1 MGRMVVYTLRI
12 CTVALV
18 SSSASAFASRKV
30 DRGGKSATKNED
42 ININNCD
49 AATSASSSDH
59 LLVKHSRLSLAPMM
73 DYTNRHFRAM
83 VRLISA
89 HTLLYTEMVAAD
101 ELLDV
106 VDARPRNSHSNH
118 HVQQFLG
125 QSAIIPEGPS
135 VLQLGGNDASQ
146 LSQAAKIYHEYSQK
160 NECKYISLN
169 LNCGCPSP
177 AVAGKKCFGAALMK
191 DSSHVVN
198 LVRAIHDGAEGT
210 LPVTVKCR
218 IGLHEDN
225 GITPFS
231 REVYNKRSE
240 DQEYEELLRFVDTIA
255 SDGIVKNFQIHARI
269 AVLGGSFSPAE
280 NRKVPP
286 LKYNYVRRLARE
298 FPELNFVLNGGMH
311 SLAQVKEELEV
322 DESLAGVMVGRALVA
337 DPWGFATVDELLYGD
352 SDGQSQLCA
361 NRRELLEAY
370 GRHADYEEQLHEP
383 AMIRR
388 SLVAP
393 CAHLF
398 AGEANSKQFRMELD
412 EIAGRPERLEKE
424 ATARIWSSSS
434 SSTAKKSSLAS
445 ALSTPTTRQT
455 GIGWDD
461 LQIMDDARPAWDAN
475 EPPISQLILEAAQ
488 RNFGNKLLDLGRR
501 ESYHKKE
508 CACRVRDNPVLSSG
522 NNSDHKV
529 SGGVVDGWFSNGL
542 N

>member
-1 MGRMVVYTLRI
+1 
-12 CTVALV
+12 
-18 SSSASAFASRKV
+18 
-30 DRGGKSATKNED
+30 
-42 ININNCD
+42 
-49 AATSASSSDH
+49 
-59 LLVKHSRLSLAPMM
+59 
-73 DYTNRHFRAM
+73 
-83 VRLISA
+83 
-89 HTLLYTEMVAAD
+89 
-101 ELLDV
+101 
-106 VDARPRNSHSNH
+106 
-118 HVQQFLG
+118 
-125 QSAIIPEGPS
+125 
-135 VLQLGGNDASQ
+135 
-146 LSQAAKIYHEYSQK
+146 
-160 NECKYISLN
+160 
-169 LNCGCPSP
+169 
-177 AVAGKKCFGAALMK
+177 
-191 DSSHVVN
+191 
-198 LVRAIHDGAEGT
+198 
-210 LPVTVKCR
+210 
-218 IGLHEDN
+218 
-225 GITPFS
+225 
-231 REVYNKRSE
+231 VYNKRSE
-240 DQEYEELLRFVDTIA
+240 EQEYDELLRFVDTIA

-311 SLAQVKEELEV
+311 SLAQVKDELEV
-322 DESLAGVMVGRALVA
+322 DDSLAGIMVGRALVA

-352 SDGQSQLCA
+352 SDGQGQLCA

-370 GRHADYEEQLHEP
+370 GRHTDYEEQLHEP

-501 ESYHKKE
+501 EIYHKKE
-508 CACRVRDNPVLSSG
+508 GACQGRGNPVLSIG

>member
-1 MGRMVVYTLRI
+1 
-12 CTVALV
+12 
-18 SSSASAFASRKV
+18 
-30 DRGGKSATKNED
+30 
-42 ININNCD
+42 
-49 AATSASSSDH
+49 
-59 LLVKHSRLSLAPMM
+59 
-73 DYTNRHFRAM
+73 
-83 VRLISA
+83 
-89 HTLLYTEMVAAD
+89 
-101 ELLDV
+101 
-106 VDARPRNSHSNH
+106 
-118 HVQQFLG
+118 
-125 QSAIIPEGPS
+125 
-135 VLQLGGNDASQ
+135 
-146 LSQAAKIYHEYSQK
+146 
-160 NECKYISLN
+160 
-169 LNCGCPSP
+169 
-177 AVAGKKCFGAALMK
+177 
-191 DSSHVVN
+191 
-198 LVRAIHDGAEGT
+198 
-210 LPVTVKCR
+210 
-218 IGLHEDN
+218 
-225 GITPFS
+225 
-231 REVYNKRSE
+231 
-240 DQEYEELLRFVDTIA
+240 
-255 SDGIVKNFQIHARI
+255 
-269 AVLGGSFSPAE
+269 
-280 NRKVPP
+280 
-286 LKYNYVRRLARE
+286 
-298 FPELNFVLNGGMH
+298 MH

-322 DESLAGVMVGRALVA
+322 DDSLSGIMVGRALVA

-424 ATARIWSSSS
+424 ATARVWSSSS

-445 ALSTPTTRQT
+445 ALSTPTTPPS

-461 LQIMDDARPAWDAN
+461 LQLLDDARPAWDAN

-488 RNFGNKLLDLGRR
+488 RNFGNKVLDLGRR

-508 CACRVRDNPVLSSG
+508 GACQGRDNPVLSIG